1 MLSLHVREHDC
12 FFFQWYGN
20 LRELDLL
27 THSFPARRSSDL
39 AEHRNEIGDQVDR
52 RQRIGGDRDGEDARE
67 PRHARVACG
76 EPGGVRLDR
85 EPVADRK
92 STSELQSLMRI
103 SSAVLGLKKKTFT
116 TSTTTT
122 VTLRLYITPSIQL

>member
-52 RQRIGGDRDGEDARE
+52 RRRIGGDRDGEDARE
-67 PRHARVACG
+67 PKHARVACG

-85 EPVADRK
+85 EPVAQVAAAFGKGFAGHRMTITVPARSEVRRVGHGGV
-92 STSELQSLMRI
+92 STGRSWW
-103 SSAVLGLKKKTFT
+103 AP
-116 TSTTTT
+116 
-122 VTLRLYITPSIQL
+122 LR